1 MQEPDPPTMRNGILD
16 TPVWAS
22 MRYNEYSHKH
32 QKACAND
39 NFLISIAVYPTT
51 TSVEDQPSLLLLS
64 KLVRKSTCYD
74 RS

>member
-32 QKACAND
+32 QKPRLVRMILFNQYCCVKLLLMIEI
-39 NFLISIAVYPTT
+39 FYPTT
-51 TSVEDQPSLLLLS
+51 ISE
-64 KLVRKSTCYD
+64 
-74 RS
+74 